1 MFFHNEDYQ
10 CLSLFWCVYV
20 SGCLILLC
28 GDDFGVSRFGGLF
41 WAFFFFL
48 SFGSCNLGS
57 LNSFFVIFIFV
68 RMSFG
73 TFSSFILFFG
83 CIFFLNFLLKFACLD
98 R

>member
-1 MFFHNEDYQ
+1 MTLASLDLVAYFGPFF
-10 CLSLFWCVYV
+10 S
-20 SGCLILLC
+20 
-28 GDDFGVSRFGGLF
+28 
-41 WAFFFFL
+41 FFL